1 MVKLYTTYQTQ
12 SSSITKNMQKTDYVR
27 EYSNSMDH
35 YFLQNNQTATTL
47 IGNEN
52 NIHKYQISNQDF

>member
-1 MVKLYTTYQTQ
+1 
-12 SSSITKNMQKTDYVR
+12 MQKTDYVR